1 MVNTDSFFYSLKQ
14 SGVDLFTGV
23 PDSLLKNICA
33 FITYN
38 TSPENHIIAANEGN
52 AISIGIGYHLATK
65 KTPLIY
71 LQNSGLGNI
80 INPLLSLVDPD
91 VYSIPMILLI
101 GWRGEPGVADEPQ
114 HIKQGRITTDLLDVM
129 KIPYEILSSETSS
142 EESDQIVKR
151 MVKQASTLNAPC
163 ALLVKK
169 GTFSSYKLKLDNY
182 YKRDL
187 YREQVIEIIINEGKI
202 CIFSIF

>member
-33 FITYN
+33 FITDN

-52 AISIGIGYHLATK
+52 AISIGIGHHLATK

-91 VYSIPMILLI
+91 VYSIP
-101 GWRGEPGVADEPQ
+101 R
-114 HIKQGRITTDLLDVM
+114 
-129 KIPYEILSSETSS
+129 
-142 EESDQIVKR
+142 
-151 MVKQASTLNAPC
+151 
-163 ALLVKK
+163 
-169 GTFSSYKLKLDNY
+169 
-182 YKRDL
+182 
-187 YREQVIEIIINEGKI
+187 
-202 CIFSIF
+202 

>member
-33 FITYN
+33 FITDN

-52 AISIGIGYHLATK
+52 AISIGIGHHLATK
-65 KTPLIY
+65 KIPLIY

-182 YKRDL
+182 YERDL
-187 YREQVIEIIINEGKI
+187 YREQVIEIIINEI
-202 CIFSIF
+202 SLMIL